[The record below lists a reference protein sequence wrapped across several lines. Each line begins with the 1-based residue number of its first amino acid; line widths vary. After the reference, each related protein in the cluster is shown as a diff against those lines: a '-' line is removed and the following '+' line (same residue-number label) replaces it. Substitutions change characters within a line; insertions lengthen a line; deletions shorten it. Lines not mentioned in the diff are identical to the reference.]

1 MSELTAIAPQMMA
14 VLGWTLI
21 HFVWQATAVAAALGF
36 ALQLI
41 PRGFARTR
49 YIAGCVALALMPIV
63 SAATAWR
70 MAALPEPA
78 SPVFERSPADHA
90 APAAT
95 TAPVEPS
102 GRAADLTTNEA
113 TTVVSSSTPDIGSH
127 FDPAAA
133 MPWIVG
139 AWLAGVLFCSLRLA
153 GGWWQVQR
161 LLSRGV
167 SVAPSRWEDAKDA
180 IARRLS
186 LATPVRLLISTR
198 VQVPMVVGWL
208 KPALLMPAAVL
219 GGLTPQQVEA
229 VIAHELAHIRRHDY
243 LVNFVQ
249 TAVETLFFYHP
260 AVWWVSRIVRTERE
274 NCCDDLAVVACGDAV
289 LYARALTALETL
301 RQEPFGFALAA
312 TGSPL
317 MARVRRLL
325 GVKPPRTVSSSG
337 WIVALLTALMVSG
350 AGASRWVQG
359 IPTGLGEEHVVAS
372 PAVTAEQAEAVPPPP
387 PDAVVPFEVEA
398 QAVGEESETQIRAM
412 AATIDELVRARAESG
427 DAQAIRAESAATAQ
441 RLDGLQR
448 TLDTRRSAMRKAV
461 RDMHA
466 LAATSRQSRRDEI
479 DEATANELRTMMTAA
494 KQALQ
499 EARAAL
505 REAQRATREARRD
518 LRSHYEYEFA
528 EPPAP
533 PEAPQPPQPPDPPG
547 AIDLPPP
554 QPAPAAPPAPP
565 APPAT
570 PAPPAPPAPPR
581 AESWSQSRND
591 STWNMSSTH
600 DNESLKVQ
608 ARGRIEFTDDDAD
621 VKQLSPGGYLI
632 IEKTTG
638 GVLSRE
644 RSRFEAREQNGSITR
659 KYSVN
664 DKTLSDEE
672 GRAWLKTFLPEFV
685 RETGINADRRVS
697 RFLARGGPAAVLA
710 DITQTHS
717 GYAKSAYMKELFKQ
731 KTLDAATLDKALR
744 QAGREIASDYDE
756 SQVLMAASELQPID
770 SAMPAFVE
778 ASRNIDSD
786 YDARNVF
793 TLALGRPSMT
803 AALASQIFKAATPGA
818 GNSGISSD
826 YDLAEV
832 LIATPPA
839 LIAQD
844 ASGWFGAVSSIQS
857 SYDRRRVISSVIRP
871 GVAPE
876 VADQALKAAAGIES
890 DYDLAEVL
898 VDVVKEGGLSDRT
911 APSFFAALPHIGSDY
926 DHRRVLQA
934 VAQATVSDGALAQ
947 ATATTS
953 GMNSD
958 YDRAESLVAISRSK
972 AMGPSTR
979 KALADAVNGIGSEYD
994 RGRVLSAL
1002 TRAGVLAA
1010 R

>member
-1 MSELTAIAPQMMA
+1 MSELMAIAPQMTA

-21 HFVWQATAVAAALGF
+21 HFVWQATVIAAALGF

-49 YIAGCVALALMPIV
+49 YITGCIALALMPIV

-70 MAALPEPA
+70 MAAPA
-78 SPVFERSPADHA
+78 QSGAPFFERSTADNA
-90 APAAT
+90 GATAT
-95 TAPVEPS
+95 TATVESS
-102 GRAADLTTNEA
+102 GRATDIPADAA
-113 TTVVSSSTPDIGSH
+113 TTVVSSSTPDIGSR

-139 AWLAGVLFCSLRLA
+139 AWLAGVLFCSVRLA

-161 LLSRGV
+161 LLTRGV
-167 SVAPSRWEDAKDA
+167 SVAPSRWEGAKDA

-219 GGLTPQQVEA
+219 GGLTTQQVEA

-325 GVKPPRTVSSSG
+325 GVKPPRAVSSSG

-372 PAVTAEQAEAVPPPP
+372 PAVTAEQTEPVPPPP

-398 QAVGEESETQIRAM
+398 QAVGEESETQILAM
-412 AATIDELVRARAESG
+412 AATIDELVKARAEVG
-427 DAQAIRAESAATAQ
+427 DAQAIRAESTATAQ
-441 RLDGLQR
+441 TLGELQR
-448 TLDTRRSAMRKAV
+448 TLDTRRSVMRRAV
-461 RDMHA
+461 RDMRA
-466 LAATSRQSRRDEI
+466 MAAASRQSRKDEI
-479 DEATANELRTMMTAA
+479 DEATASELRAMMAAA

-499 EARAAL
+499 EARSAL

-518 LRSHYEYEFA
+518 LRSHYDYEFA
-528 EPPAP
+528 VPPTP
-533 PEAPQPPQPPDPPG
+533 PEAPQAPEPPEPPG

-554 QPAPAAPPAPP
+554 PQAPAATPAPP
-565 APPAT
+565 TPPAT
-570 PAPPAPPAPPR
+570 PAPPAPPAPPK

-632 IEKTTG
+632 IEKATG

-644 RSRFEAREQNGSITR
+644 RSRFEAREQNGSVTR

-685 RETGINADRRVS
+685 RETGINADRRVA
-697 RFLARGGPAAVLA
+697 RFLARGGPDAVLA
-710 DITQTHS
+710 DITRTRS
-717 GYAKSAYMKELFKQ
+717 DYAKSTYMKELFKQ
-731 KTLDAATLDKALR
+731 TTLDAATLDKALR
-744 QAGREIASDYDE
+744 QAGREIASDYDS

-793 TLALGRPSMT
+793 TRALGRPSMT

-832 LIATPPA
+832 LIATPPR
-839 LIAQD
+839 
-844 ASGWFGAVSSIQS
+844 SS
-857 SYDRRRVISSVIRP
+857 RRTPRDGSV
-871 GVAPE
+871 
-876 VADQALKAAAGIES
+876 
-890 DYDLAEVL
+890 
-898 VDVVKEGGLSDRT
+898 
-911 APSFFAALPHIGSDY
+911 
-926 DHRRVLQA
+926 
-934 VAQATVSDGALAQ
+934 
-947 ATATTS
+947 
-953 GMNSD
+953 
-958 YDRAESLVAISRSK
+958 
-972 AMGPSTR
+972 PSTR
-979 KALADAVNGIGSEYD
+979 FSLPTIVVASSPASSGPAS
-994 RGRVLSAL
+994 RPRSP
-1002 TRAGVLAA
+1002 TR